1 MANRQELASWLR
13 ELQLHAAVLSLDDL
27 HQLTGLVG
35 VRWVAPKR
43 FYVVAPKES
52 LASSVYHHEARIITI
67 ETADLMAMLL
77 EYLEREEETQ
87 G

>member
-1 MANRQELASWLR
+1 MANRQQLATWLR

-52 LASSVYHHEARIITI
+52 EARIITI
-67 ETADLMAMLL
+67 ETADLMQMLL
-77 EYLEREEETQ
+77 EYLEREEEAH
-87 G
+87 GCEPG